1 MAFYET
7 KRPKMPSFGRCGLS
21 KGHVTSTK
29 QKPYN
34 VPKYSL
40 MHYGLSMSNVK
51 FNFWVLRIAKKRT
64 QGTRNKAYLWRNAG
78 RIIRLPELRTTETLE
93 DQNYIGNIN
102 TRPDHRNTGTV
113 EHETPP
119 SFAAS
124 AAEHQTTRLFT
135 KTFNRCLLMHERSC
149 SIFIV
154 FVFVFFFFSRWK
166 MIKEFRMVHF
176 PDKAE
181 FKLFKGSNRAKGW
194 FIWSQYLRPG
204 SPLTKLAFLLARAT
218 LKDNTINSD
227 T

>member
-40 MHYGLSMSNVK
+40 IHYGLSMSNVK

-102 TRPDHRNTGTV
+102 TRPDHPNTGTV

-119 SFAAS
+119 SFLRLPLRNTKLPDCLQKLLIDAYLC
-124 AAEHQTTRLFT
+124 TRGRVQFSLFL
-135 KTFNRCLLMHERSC
+135 FL
-149 SIFIV
+149 
-154 FVFVFFFFSRWK
+154 FFFSRWK

-218 LKDNTINSD
+218 LKENTINSD

>member
-40 MHYGLSMSNVK
+40 IHYGLSMSNFK

-78 RIIRLPELRTTETLE
+78 RIIRLPELRATETLE

-102 TRPDHRNTGTV
+102 TRPDHPNTGTV

-119 SFAAS
+119 SFLRLPLRNTKLPDCLQKLLIDAYLC
-124 AAEHQTTRLFT
+124 TRGRVQFSLFL
-135 KTFNRCLLMHERSC
+135 FL
-149 SIFIV
+149 
-154 FVFVFFFFSRWK
+154 FFFSRWK

-218 LKDNTINSD
+218 LKENTINSD

>member
-40 MHYGLSMSNVK
+40 IHYGLSMSNVK

-102 TRPDHRNTGTV
+102 TRPDHPNTGTV

-119 SFAAS
+119 SFLRLPLRNTKLPDCLQKLLIDAYLC
-124 AAEHQTTRLFT
+124 TRGRVQFSLF
-135 KTFNRCLLMHERSC
+135 
-149 SIFIV
+149 
-154 FVFVFFFFSRWK
+154 FVFFSRWK
-166 MIKEFRMVHF
+166 MIKEFRMAHF
-176 PDKAE
+176 PDKTE
-181 FKLFKGSNRAKGW
+181 FKLFKGSNTAKGW
-194 FIWSQYLRPG
+194 FIWSQCLR
-204 SPLTKLAFLLARAT
+204 
-218 LKDNTINSD
+218 
-227 T
+227 

>member
-40 MHYGLSMSNVK
+40 THYGLSMSNVK

-102 TRPDHRNTGTV
+102 TRSDHRNTGTV

-119 SFAAS
+119 SFLRLPLRNTKLPDCLQKLLIDAYLC
-124 AAEHQTTRLFT
+124 TRGRVQFSLFL
-135 KTFNRCLLMHERSC
+135 FL
-149 SIFIV
+149 
-154 FVFVFFFFSRWK
+154 FFFSRWK

-218 LKDNTINSD
+218 LKENTINSD

>member
-7 KRPKMPSFGRCGLS
+7 KCPKMPSFGRCGLS

-40 MHYGLSMSNVK
+40 IHYGLSMSNVK

-102 TRPDHRNTGTV
+102 TRPDHPNTGTV

-119 SFAAS
+119 SFLRLPLRNTKLPDCLQKLLIDAYLC
-124 AAEHQTTRLFT
+124 TRGRVQFSFFLF
-135 KTFNRCLLMHERSC
+135 L
-149 SIFIV
+149 
-154 FVFVFFFFSRWK
+154 FFFFQDEKW
-166 MIKEFRMVHF
+166 
-176 PDKAE
+176 
-181 FKLFKGSNRAKGW
+181 
-194 FIWSQYLRPG
+194 
-204 SPLTKLAFLLARAT
+204 
-218 LKDNTINSD
+218 
-227 T
+227 

>member
-40 MHYGLSMSNVK
+40 IHYGLSMSNVK

-102 TRPDHRNTGTV
+102 TRPDHPNTGTV

-119 SFAAS
+119 SFLWLPLRNTKLPDCLQKLLIDAYLC
-124 AAEHQTTRLFT
+124 TRGRVQFSLFL
-135 KTFNRCLLMHERSC
+135 FL
-149 SIFIV
+149 
-154 FVFVFFFFSRWK
+154 FFFSRWK
-166 MIKEFRMVHF
+166 MIKELVHF

-218 LKDNTINSD
+218 LKENTINSD